1 MKVNFNS
8 ILENYNN
15 EIENKLRGFNTDLD
29 YLKYWVP
36 SPNTVESVYNL
47 ISNFRECDIKDVII
61 EFDEDFLSPEQIN
74 KILKLKKKIGNIEYF
89 VEDNKHNFRVKI
101 EFKIFDSIK
110 SEILTKV
117 KKKKELY
124 TSKIDLSFRKKLFND
139 SLKNLLMN
147 YNYKVV
153 ENNNQSKKKLINIK
167 KNFLE
172 NQLIFYIENESWILK
187 DIEFFKK
194 KEINDETN
202 LIGNFIE
209 IYKPVS
215 LNLPFREV
223 LDHSLIYF
231 LYKYFKLDT
240 KNIGIFHY
248 ENYGL
253 IFIYLKKILKEV
265 YTELNTKK
273 GMFHAKVNKHYQ
285 NISNN
290 WKEKTKEDKEKIIN
304 RLILNFCNDH
314 KVEKNKINFKKIE
327 DNFRIILD
335 VEREIS
341 DSNINQSNYILML
354 ENFFKKNCDFRIELF
369 LGEKRD
375 SNKLRL

>member
-36 SPNTVESVYNL
+36 SPNTLESVYNL

-223 LDHSLIYF
+223 LDHSLISF
-231 LYKYFKLDT
+231 LYKYFRLDT

-273 GMFHAKVNKHYQ
+273 GMFHTKVNKHYQ

-290 WKEKTKEDKEKIIN
+290 WKEKTKEDKEKVIN

-314 KVEKNKINFKKIE
+314 KIEKNKINFKKIE